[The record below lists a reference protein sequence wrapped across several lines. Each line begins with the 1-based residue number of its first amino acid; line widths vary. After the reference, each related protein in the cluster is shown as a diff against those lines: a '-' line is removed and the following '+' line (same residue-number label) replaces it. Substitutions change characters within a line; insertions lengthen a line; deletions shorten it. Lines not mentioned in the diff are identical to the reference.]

1 MWGLELYGI
10 RGTGWLVAV
19 ASWVK
24 VAANAFGVPTAVETK
39 RISVMEVCQLGLPAP
54 HYGSGTHTLR
64 KPPALQP
71 LTSVHC
77 YVRLNN
83 SQHLALKLAHC
94 RQSN

>member
-1 MWGLELYGI
+1 MGPGMLRSPLY
-10 RGTGWLVAV
+10 WLMAD

-24 VAANAFGVPTAVETK
+24 VAASALWVPCSCGDHV
-39 RISVMEVCQLGLPAP
+39 SPCGGGLPSEMRLAP
-54 HYGSGTHTLR
+54 HYASGTHTLH
-64 KPPALQP
+64 KPPALQR